1 MNSWSNLRLLPRI
14 LIASALGLLLG
25 VVLVGV
31 VAGALRTALGTDSDK
46 VWLAASV
53 MAAAAPLALVL
64 VIVHHEIVRPLRH
77 LSMVLVD
84 LARDGELARARSGLN
99 ALRPA
104 SERGAGSDG
113 VGSELDALLDGFDR
127 LLASQEALAEQAQ
140 AIARDD
146 LGNTLLQATD
156 ARGDL
161 PQAFQKMVVMLR
173 DLAGQVSRIAQGD
186 FAVLDREARATGT
199 LGAAFKQMTDKLKL
213 LLDQLGGASAK
224 IDGSARSLQA
234 ASRDQAASATQQA
247 AAITETMATMEELAA
262 SSGHIA
268 DIAKNVVQLADESL
282 KSAQLGNA
290 AVSDVGSGMDEVLLA
305 TQAGQQRLL
314 DLGEKS
320 RSIGKV
326 ADLIRGIAEQ
336 SKFLA
341 LNAAIEAA
349 RAGEAG
355 RGFAVVAEEVRNLAN
370 HVVESTTEIEGLIAE
385 IQSEINAAVVA
396 SEEGV
401 KRAERGREL
410 TSRSQECL
418 VRITGITERST
429 DAARQIELATNQQRS
444 ASNQV
449 ATAVRE
455 VAGASEEVANG
466 AKRVTSLSNELA
478 ALAHDLQRVIGTF
491 DRPDGNTERVKR
503 SMAGAGAGLS
513 GGGLGSGRSGDRG
526 GDGSTYDLEALR
538 RG

>member
-1 MNSWSNLRLLPRI
+1 VNAVWNQWGLRWRLVLLGT
-14 LIASALGLLLG
+14 LAGLVGLALSTVFSALLSGHWLLT
-25 VVLVGV
+25 VLVSFVCV
-31 VAGALRTALGTDSDK
+31 VTPILGC
-46 VWLAASV
+46 VFL
-53 MAAAAPLALVL
+53 LVQRE
-64 VIVHHEIVRPLRH
+64 VVRPLELLAEV
-77 LSMVLVD
+77 LSS
-84 LARDGELARARSGLN
+84 LAQDGELTRARERLKDVAVLLPSLGVAGTTEGDLN
-99 ALRPA
+99 GSK
-104 SERGAGSDG
+104 SEI
-113 VGSELDALLDGFDR
+113 ALLFRGCQE
-127 LLASQEALAEQAQ
+127 LLASQETLADQAR

-146 LGNTLLQATD
+146 LWSQMFEKE

-161 PQAFQKMVVMLR
+161 A
-173 DLAGQVSRIAQGD
+173 
-186 FAVLDREARATGT
+186 
-199 LGAAFKQMTDKLKL
+199 AAFKRMLHVFRNLSTQVAKIAHGDFEGARFDTLESTADGNLVASFRLLTDKLQL
-213 LLDQLGGASAK
+213 LLDRLLSASSK

-268 DIAKNVVQLADESL
+268 DIAKNVVLLADESL
-282 KSAQLGNA
+282 ESAQVGNQ
-290 AVSDVGSGMDEVLLA
+290 AVSDVGSGMDEIVLA
-305 TQAGQQRLL
+305 TQRGAQRLL

-326 ADLIRGIAEQ
+326 ADLITGIAEQ

-385 IQSEINAAVVA
+385 IQSEINAAMQA
-396 SEEGV
+396 SEDGV
-401 KRAERGREL
+401 KRAERGRDL
-410 TSRSQECL
+410 AKRAQESL
-418 VRITGITERST
+418 LKITDITGRST

-455 VAGASEEVANG
+455 VAGASEEVAKG
-466 AKRVTSLSNELA
+466 AKRVTDLSNELA
-478 ALAHDLQRVIGTF
+478 ALAHDLQNVIDTF
-491 DRPDGNTERVKR
+491 EGDAVGALPSVDGPAPD
-503 SMAGAGAGLS
+503 SDGLS
-513 GGGLGSGRSGDRG
+513 AD
-526 GDGSTYDLEALR
+526 EALR